1 MTATTVS
8 TTTNTTTPSVT
19 SSGRTPLVKFGLGTA
34 VVAGLA
40 TSAFA
45 GVVHAAGVPLE
56 IQGEA
61 IPVLGFGQLVVMFSV
76 VGIGIAA
83 LCRRSNNARRLFL
96 QVTLALTA
104 LSFVPDLTAD
114 ATTATKLALM
124 ASHVV
129 AAAIVIPRLAGRL
142 ND

>member
-1 MTATTVS
+1 MTAVAVSTS
-8 TTTNTTTPSVT
+8 TTTSEPTAE
-19 SSGRTPLVKFGLGTA
+19 RAPLVKYGLGTG

-40 TSAFA
+40 TTAFA

-56 IQGEA
+56 IAGEM
-61 IPVLGFGQLVVMFSV
+61 IPLLGFGQLVVMCTV

-83 LCRRSNNARRLFL
+83 LCRRSSNARRRFL

-104 LSFVPDLTAD
+104 LSFVPDITAD

-129 AAAIVIPRLAGRL
+129 AAAIVIPRLASRL